1 MKKHTKATITL
12 MLGIITLTSCSG
24 QQKDAEAKISDQST
38 SFNQNSELIS
48 YYEAEISKLEE
59 SMLDIKEEYYI
70 SSKEYQDEIDML
82 KEQLQSNN
90 STTQQSPDMEDVSVL
105 PFSYI
110 SNNGEATIIKYTGI
124 SANVTVPSEL
134 QGYTVTKIGE
144 YAFNSDIE
152 SIIISEGIK
161 EIDWFAF
168 AGCSRLVEIYI
179 PMSVTMINYGAF
191 DYCPKALVIKC
202 KKGSYAEAYAKSYGL
217 NCIAE

>member
-1 MKKHTKATITL
+1 MKNSKKKALVILLSLLTL
-12 MLGIITLTSCSG
+12 SSCSPTANEPIP
-24 QQKDAEAKISDQST
+24 QLPEQSNT
-38 SFNQNSELIS
+38 SNSSSEVIS
-48 YYEAEISKLEE
+48 YYQSKISKLEE
-59 SMLDIKEEYYI
+59 SILNIKQEYYI
-70 SSKEYQDEIDML
+70 AEKKYQDEIGKL
-82 KEQLQSNN
+82 NEQLKNKN
-90 STTQQSPDMEDVSVL
+90 ETAHEGPEMENVSLL

-110 SNNGEATIIKYTGI
+110 LNGREATIVKYTGNST
-124 SANVTVPSEL
+124 SATIPSKL
-134 QGYTVTKIGE
+134 QGHTVTRIGE

-168 AGCSRLVEIYI
+168 SGCTRLTEIYI

-191 DYCPKALVIKC
+191 DYCPKTLVIKC